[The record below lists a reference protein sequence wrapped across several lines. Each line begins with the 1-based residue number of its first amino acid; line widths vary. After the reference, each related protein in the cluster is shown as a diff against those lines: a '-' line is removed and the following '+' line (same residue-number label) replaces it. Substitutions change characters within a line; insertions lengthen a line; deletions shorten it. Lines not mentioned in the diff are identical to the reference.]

1 MPIKVLLVD
10 DDDMLRKMTEILLSK
25 QGFEVLTAENGDKAI
40 QQLKVMHP
48 DVILMDVMMPD
59 MDGFSVCR
67 EIKTNPV
74 TAGIPIVMLTALDNP
89 ENKVKGLEGGADD
102 YISKPFEI
110 AELTAKIKAITNST

>member
-67 EIKTNPV
+67 EIKANPV

>member
-25 QGFEVLTAENGDKAI
+25 QGFEVVAAENGEKAM
-40 QQLKVMHP
+40 QQLKVIHP

-67 EIKTNPV
+67 EIKANPV

-89 ENKVKGLEGGADD
+89 ENKVKGFEGGADD

-110 AELTAKIKAITNST
+110 AELTAKIKAITNRT